1 MDQTAPIIVSSFD
14 LQRLEQLIEQPA
26 YHNFIGAEALLTE
39 LARANVVAP
48 GQIPND
54 VVTMNSTARVED
66 ELSGESHELTL
77 VYPRDAD
84 GSPDKVSV
92 LAPVGSA
99 MLGLRVGQSIKWQ
112 VPGGRELHLRIV
124 AIRYQ
129 PEASGDLH
137 R

>member
-48 GQIPND
+48 GQIPKD

-112 VPGGRELHLRIV
+112 VPGGRELRLRIV